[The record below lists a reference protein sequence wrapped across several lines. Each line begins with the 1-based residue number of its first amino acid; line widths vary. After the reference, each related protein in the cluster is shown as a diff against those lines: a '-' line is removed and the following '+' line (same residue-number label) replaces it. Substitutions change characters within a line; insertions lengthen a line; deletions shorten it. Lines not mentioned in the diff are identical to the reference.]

1 MEPVFQHV
9 LVATDGSPLAD
20 RALALAARVGVD
32 ARITALMVVHDYGL
46 PEYLRAALGRR
57 PDAQE
62 LRAEILAEGRR
73 LLDAAL
79 LRAVPGDACIERC
92 VVLSDRAPSHE
103 IAALAEH
110 DHCDLIVMGSHGQ
123 GGRLAG
129 LVGSQARAV
138 LSLTTVP
145 VMVVR

>member
-1 MEPVFQHV
+1 MDRVFQHV
-9 LVATDGSPLAD
+9 LVATDGSQLAD
-20 RALALAARVGVD
+20 RALALAARVGADSRV
-32 ARITALMVVHDYGL
+32 TALMVMHDYGL

-73 LLDAAL
+73 SLDETL
-79 LRAVPGDACIERC
+79 SRAVPGNGHIERR
-92 VVLSDRAPSHE
+92 VVLSDRSPCHE
-103 IAALAEH
+103 IVALAEQEP
-110 DHCDLIVMGSHGQ
+110 CDLIVVGSHGL

-129 LVGSQARAV
+129 LVGSQSQAV
-138 LSLTTVP
+138 ISLATVP